1 MLFKGAMAVAWK
13 DLYTEW
19 KTKQTISTM
28 LIFAGLVVIVFSFA
42 FDPMNT
48 IVKAII
54 PGLVWVIIVFA
65 GLLGLNRSFT
75 SEGKNDS
82 IHALIVAPL
91 DPSSIY
97 LGKFIANFVMIL
109 VVEIISIPFLFILFD
124 FKFYANI
131 FYFVTTIIIGT
142 FGFVAAGTFLAALSS
157 NSRSSEMLLPIILF
171 PITSPIL
178 IGAVQATKILLIN
191 PEKIASAMSWIQLI
205 TGYDLIIFV
214 VCFILY
220 EYVQEV

>member
-1 MLFKGAMAVAWK
+1 MLFKGAMALAWK

-48 IVKAII
+48 TVKAII
-54 PGLVWVIIVFA
+54 PGLIWVIIVFA

-75 SEGKNDS
+75 SEGKNDT

-97 LGKFIANFVMIL
+97 LGKFISNLVMIL
-109 VVEIISIPFLFILFD
+109 IVEIISIPFLFILFD
-124 FKFYANI
+124 FKFHANLLYFILTI
-131 FYFVTTIIIGT
+131 FIGT
-142 FGFVAAGTFLAALSS
+142 FGFVSAGTFLAALSS

-171 PITSPIL
+171 PISTPIL
-178 IGAVQATKILLIN
+178 IGAVQATKIQLIS
-191 PEKIASAMSWIQLI
+191 PDKFASAISWMQLI
-205 TGYDLIIFV
+205 TAYDLIIFV
-214 VCFILY
+214 ACFILY

>member
-19 KTKQTISTM
+19 KTRQTITTM

-48 IVKAII
+48 TVKAII
-54 PGLVWVIIVFA
+54 PGLIWVIIVFA

-75 SEGKNDS
+75 SEGKNDTLHS
-82 IHALIVAPL
+82 LIVAPL
-91 DPSSIY
+91 DPSSVF
-97 LGKFIANFVMIL
+97 LGKFISNLVMIL
-109 VVEIISIPFLFILFD
+109 IVEIVSIPFLFILFD
-124 FKFYANI
+124 FDFNANI
-131 FYFVTTIIIGT
+131 LYFITTIFIGT
-142 FGFVAAGTFLAALSS
+142 FGFVSAGTFLAALSS

-171 PITSPIL
+171 PVVSPIL
-178 IGAVQATKILLIN
+178 IGAVQATKILLTN
-191 PEKIASAMSWIQLI
+191 PDKMASAVSWMQLI
-205 TGYDLIIFV
+205 TGYDLIIFAAS
-214 VCFILY
+214 FILY